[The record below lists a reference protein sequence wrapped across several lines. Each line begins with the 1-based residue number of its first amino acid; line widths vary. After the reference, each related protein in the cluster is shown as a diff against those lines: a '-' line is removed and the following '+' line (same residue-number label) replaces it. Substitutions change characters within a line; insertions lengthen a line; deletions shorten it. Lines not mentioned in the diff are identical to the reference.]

1 MSLGT
6 PENVW
11 KLQKALADRA
21 KGDPAFRFYSL
32 YDKIY
37 RKDVLVAA
45 WERCKANGGSPGAD
59 RQTFEMIEER
69 GLGRWLEEIA
79 EELKHKRYRPR
90 AIKRVLIPKPDGKM
104 RPLGIACIRDRV
116 VQVATVLI
124 LEPIFEVDLPAEQY
138 GYRPG
143 KSAHD
148 AVRAV
153 HSWLNRGHCH
163 VVDADLSGYYDS
175 ITHHELLKCVARRV
189 SDGAM
194 LALIRLWLEN
204 PVEETDER
212 GRIKRTTVNKNTGRG
227 TPQGSPLSPLLA
239 NLYMRRFI
247 LGWKRQGWEQRFGA
261 QIVNYADDYVILCR
275 GSAEEARVRMQRIMG
290 VLKLQV
296 NETKTKTCRV
306 PEESFD
312 FLGYTIG
319 WQYSTRNGR
328 GYIGTK
334 PSKKRIHRFC
344 EAISLMLGPD
354 TTYTAEEEVV
364 RDLNRKLR
372 GWANYFCLGAVSK
385 AYKTVQ
391 RHTCYRLRQW
401 LKRKHKTGR
410 SGNRAYWEP
419 YLYERLGLLDITK
432 LTPNL
437 PWAKSAG
444 T

>member
-11 KLQKALADRA
+11 KLQKTLADRA

-45 WERCKANGGSPGAD
+45 WERCRANGGSPGAD

-79 EELKHKRYRPR
+79 EELKQKKYRPR

-175 ITHHELLKCVARRV
+175 IPHHELLVC
-189 SDGAM
+189 G
-194 LALIRLWLEN
+194 
-204 PVEETDER
+204 
-212 GRIKRTTVNKNTGRG
+212 
-227 TPQGSPLSPLLA
+227 LS
-239 NLYMRRFI
+239 I
-247 LGWKRQGWEQRFGA
+247 D
-261 QIVNYADDYVILCR
+261 V
-275 GSAEEARVRMQRIMG
+275 
-290 VLKLQV
+290 
-296 NETKTKTCRV
+296 
-306 PEESFD
+306 
-312 FLGYTIG
+312 
-319 WQYSTRNGR
+319 
-328 GYIGTK
+328 
-334 PSKKRIHRFC
+334 
-344 EAISLMLGPD
+344 
-354 TTYTAEEEVV
+354 
-364 RDLNRKLR
+364 
-372 GWANYFCLGAVSK
+372 
-385 AYKTVQ
+385 
-391 RHTCYRLRQW
+391 
-401 LKRKHKTGR
+401 
-410 SGNRAYWEP
+410 
-419 YLYERLGLLDITK
+419 
-432 LTPNL
+432 
-437 PWAKSAG
+437 
-444 T
+444 